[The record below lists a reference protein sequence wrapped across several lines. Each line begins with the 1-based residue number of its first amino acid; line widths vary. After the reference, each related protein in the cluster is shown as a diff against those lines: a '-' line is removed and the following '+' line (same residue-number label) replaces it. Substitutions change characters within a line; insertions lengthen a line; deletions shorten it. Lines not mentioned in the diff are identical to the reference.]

1 MTARPVPRSDS
12 DPDGDPD
19 GSPTEAGAARKR
31 RAARVLFALA
41 GLGLVLY
48 MLNIA
53 AGMAAVKLGW
63 KLQRF
68 GDLWEFLTVL
78 VTMIL
83 FVAGLL
89 VTERKRPEEP
99 H

>member
-1 MTARPVPRSDS
+1 M
-12 DPDGDPD
+12 
-19 GSPTEAGAARKR
+19 AAERTSASER
-31 RAARVLFALA
+31 RGRLVFVLAAI
-41 GLGLVLY
+41 GLSLY

-63 KLQRF
+63 KLTRLN
-68 GDLWEFLTVL
+68 DVWEFLIVL
-78 VTMIL
+78 VSMVF

-89 VTERKRPEEP
+89 AIEGERPDESQS